1 MTPPQM
7 HMHWEVLFKAG
18 MLAIITVGEPG
29 THGAG
34 VFGMQGMGVSTPMAA
49 LVADATVGLA
59 SDMHIPN
66 GGIFTIGLLSMMFA
80 AGGPPHITLLTGR
93 TFKDEGAIP
102 KLHISIAP
110 ETTSWAIIIAEL
122 ALIYPRTGSNP
133 AKIPGVS
140 TVCPLRRKA
149 VETA

>member
-1 MTPPQM
+1 M

-133 AKIPGVS
+133 ANSRVFQQFVPCAQK
-140 TVCPLRRKA
+140 PLKGLDA
-149 VETA
+149 